1 MEILNYLDDEIYLFV
16 LISIM
21 VVSGIAKDNS
31 LFAGTYSFL
40 KSKFKSNRLVIMLL
54 SFVSGILPIEGRA
67 TVSAGILDTAT
78 SKDNI
83 VGHEEL
89 NSDSRKKLG
98 IIDFLTTHH
107 FYMWSPIE
115 KPVILPMAA
124 FGLSYMAWLGMLAP
138 LIVVSALFIVLYCWL
153 SVKEEEVE
161 IAECPESGG
170 FGDFAKNTLPFLVA
184 IFGYMYMGGEGPE
197 AVFPIFG
204 ALSVYYILITKTFD
218 IRKLNSYINWTTV
231 AIVAVVFASSGYM
244 QEHRAWFEEVVKSIG
259 LDIHTFKGM
268 FYISLLTFLASFSM
282 GSDGKFAAL
291 TVLMASAFGKEYLLW
306 FFALDYCGYLLT
318 PMHECVMIGKRYFG
332 TSLTTYY
339 TALIT
344 WAVLLLAVA
353 GIFTFL

>member
-1 MEILNYLDDEIYLFV
+1 MEILNYLGDEIYLFV

-21 VVSGIAKDNS
+21 VVSGIAKDRN
-31 LFAGTYSFL
+31 LFAGTYGFL
-40 KSKFKSNRLVIMLL
+40 KSKFQSNRLVIMLL

-78 SKDNI
+78 GPNGDT
-83 VGHEEL
+83 
-89 NSDSRKKLG
+89 DSRKKLG

-115 KPVILPMAA
+115 KPVLLPMAA
-124 FGLSYMAWLGMLAP
+124 FGLGYSMWLGMIWP
-138 LIVVSALFIVLYCWL
+138 LLVVSALFIVLYCWL
-153 SVKEEEVE
+153 AVDENEVV
-161 IAECPESGG
+161 IVECPESTGLW
-170 FGDFAKNTLPFLVA
+170 DFVKNTLPFLAAIVA
-184 IFGYMYMGGEGPE
+184 YMLMGGEGPE
-197 AVFPIFG
+197 AVFPVFG
-204 ALSVYYILITKTFD
+204 ALLVYYIVITKSFD
-218 IRKLNSYINWTTV
+218 IKQLNSYINWTTV

-244 QEHRAWFEEVVKSIG
+244 QEHRAWFEEGVKSIG
-259 LDIHTFKGM
+259 LDMHTFKGV

-339 TALIT
+339 TALIG
-344 WAVLLLAVA
+344 WAVLLLTVA
-353 GIFTFL
+353 GVFTFL

>member
-1 MEILNYLDDEIYLFV
+1 MISGDDMEIFNYLNDEIYLFV

-21 VVSGIAKDNS
+21 IVSGIAKDNR
-31 LFAGTYSFL
+31 LFAGTYGFL

-78 SKDNI
+78 STNGDTA
-83 VGHEEL
+83 
-89 NSDSRKKLG
+89 SRKKLG

-115 KPVILPMAA
+115 KPVLLPMAA
-124 FGLSYMAWLGMLAP
+124 FGLGYSAWLNLLWP
-138 LIVVSALFIVLYCWL
+138 LLVVSGLYIVLYCWL
-153 SVKEEEVE
+153 SVKENEVE
-161 IAECPESGG
+161 IAENLDNYG
-170 FGDFAKNTLPFLVA
+170 FGEFAKNTLPFPAAIVA
-184 IFGYMYMGGEGPE
+184 YMILGGEGPE
-197 AVFPIFG
+197 AVFPVFG
-204 ALSVYYILITKTFD
+204 ALLAYYIVITRSFNLA
-218 IRKLNSYINWTTV
+218 RLSSYVNWTTV

-259 LDIHTFKGM
+259 LDMHTFKGV

-291 TVLMASAFGKEYLLW
+291 TVLMASAFGSEYLLW

-318 PMHECVMIGKRYFG
+318 PMHECVLIGKRYFG

-339 TALIT
+339 TALLT
-344 WAVLLLAVA
+344 WAVLLLSVA
-353 GIFTFL
+353 GVFTFL